1 MQKEQFDVT
10 GMTCSSCAAHIEK
23 AVSKM
28 DGVQEVAVN
37 LLQNGMQ
44 VTFDPEKTGSK
55 EIEDVVKKTGYGATP
70 AQKVGTYAANQQTTV
85 NVAEQEAKEL
95 KNRLITSIIFLIPL
109 MYVSMGHMMG
119 FPLPSFFHGNENAMT
134 FALTQFF
141 LTLPV
146 LYVNRKF
153 FIVGF
158 KAMFRLAP
166 NMDSLVAMGSGA
178 AMLYGVVALFAIGYG
193 LGHQNMTLVSD
204 YTMNLYFESAAT
216 ILTLITVGKYLEAR
230 SKGKTTDAITKLLDL
245 APKTAILLKDG
256 EEQEVAIE
264 QVMPNDI
271 VVVRPG
277 QSIPVDGVIIKGNAT
292 IDESAITGESLPVEK
307 AEGEKVIGGTI
318 NRAGYVQ
325 IEVQKVGDDTTLSQ
339 IVELVREANSS
350 KAPIAKLAD
359 KVSGVFVPVVLGIA
373 LVAVVVWLLLG
384 YSISFALSI
393 GIAVLVI
400 SCPCALGLA
409 TPTAIMVGT
418 GKGAENGIL
427 IKSAESLETAHKINT
442 IILDKTGTVTEGKPE
457 VTDIIPQEGVS
468 LQELLQKAA
477 SLEKLSE
484 HPLAQAIV
492 KQAEQKNVSLLEAE
506 NLKATAGRGIQAQ
519 VGGNEIFAGNM
530 QMMQDL
536 GIGVSGAEAQAE
548 KLAQDGKTPLYFVQ
562 DKKMLGILGLADVPK
577 VTSKEAIANMKAM
590 GIEVVMVTGDNAK
603 TAAAIQKQMNIDKVI
618 ADVLPQEKE
627 KQVKEFQEQGKT
639 VAMIGDG
646 INDAPALARA
656 DVGIAIGAGTDIAI
670 ESADIVLMRSNLQ
683 DAVTAIQ
690 LSRSVIRNIK
700 ENLFW
705 AFIYNIIGIPLAA
718 GVFYGLMGWKL
729 SPMFAAAAMS
739 LSSVC
744 VVLNALRLKFFK
756 PKTQYKNQPIEI
768 KSKEQHE
775 GRQEQQAKETDINQD
790 DNTNNKEDNEMTK
803 TIKIEGMS
811 CGHCAVAVEQALE
824 KVDGVHAKVNLRH
837 KEAKVKMD
845 SDVSNET
852 LKQAIEETG
861 YEVVGIE

>member
-23 AVSKM
+23 AVSKI

-44 VTFDPEKTGSK
+44 VTYDPDKTDT
-55 EIEDVVKKTGYGATP
+55 EVIEDVVKKTGYGATP
-70 AQKVGTYAANQQTTV
+70 AQKAGTAKVGQQATV

-95 KNRLITSIIFLIPL
+95 KFRLIVSIIFLIPL

-158 KAMFRLAP
+158 KSMFHLAP

-193 LGHQNMTLVSD
+193 LGHQDMALVTD

-245 APKTAILLKDG
+245 APKTAIVLKDG
-256 EEQEVAIE
+256 EEKEVAIE
-264 QVMPNDI
+264 QVAPKDI

-292 IDESAITGESLPVEK
+292 LDESAITGESLPVEK
-307 AEGEKVIGGTI
+307 SEGDKVIGGTI
-318 NRAGYVQ
+318 NQAGYVQ

-373 LVAVVVWLLLG
+373 LVAVIVWLLLG
-384 YSISFALSI
+384 YSVSFALSI

-457 VTDIIPQEGVS
+457 VTDIIAGEGVS
-468 LQELLQKAA
+468 QQELLQKAA

-484 HPLAQAIV
+484 HPLAKAVV
-492 KQAEQKNVSLLEAE
+492 KQAEQNNTTLLEADDLE
-506 NLKATAGRGIQAQ
+506 ATAGRGIQAKVEGQ
-519 VGGNEIFAGNM
+519 DIFAGNY
-530 QMMQDL
+530 QMMQEL
-536 GIGVSGAEAQAE
+536 GVNVSGVDAQAE
-548 KLAQDGKTPLYFVQ
+548 KLAKDGKTPLYFAEN
-562 DKKMLGILGLADVPK
+562 KKLLGVLGLADVPK
-577 VTSKEAIANMKAM
+577 ASSKEAIANMKAM
-590 GIEVVMVTGDNAK
+590 GIEVVMVTGDNKK

-627 KQVKEFQEQGKT
+627 KQVKAFQAEGKT

-690 LSRSVIRNIK
+690 LSRAVIRNIK

-729 SPMFAAAAMS
+729 NPMFAAAAMS

-768 KSKEQHE
+768 QSKEIE
-775 GRQEQQAKETDINQD
+775 PKEVEPKSEQNNYK
-790 DNTNNKEDNEMTK
+790 TNMEENEMTK

-811 CGHCAVAVEQALE
+811 CGHCAVTVEQALD

-845 SDVSNET
+845 NDVSNEV
-852 LKQAIEETG
+852 LKKAVEDTG
-861 YEVVGIE
+861 YEVVSIE